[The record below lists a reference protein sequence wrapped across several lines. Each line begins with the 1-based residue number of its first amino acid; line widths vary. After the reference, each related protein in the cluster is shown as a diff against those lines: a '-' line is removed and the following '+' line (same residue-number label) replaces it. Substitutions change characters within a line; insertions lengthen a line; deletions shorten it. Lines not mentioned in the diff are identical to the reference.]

1 MILGA
6 LALPLLVPALA
17 ACDRQASP
25 STQPSSAPET
35 PASRPNAATG
45 TIDTS
50 HKGSA
55 IPSFALS
62 GPDGA
67 KVSDQTLKGKPV
79 VINLWATWCGPC
91 VAEMPTLD
99 ALAAQKGSALR
110 VLAVSQDSAGSAD
123 KIRAFRASHAM
134 AHVTTLLDPENT
146 LSFHYDT
153 GVLPTTIV
161 YDAQGREVARVVGA
175 FDWTSPQALALLKAA
190 GA

>member
-1 MILGA
+1 M
-6 LALPLLVPALA
+6 
-17 ACDRQASP
+17 
-25 STQPSSAPET
+25 
-35 PASRPNAATG
+35 
-45 TIDTS
+45 
-50 HKGSA
+50 
-55 IPSFALS
+55 PSFALS
-62 GPDGA
+62 GPESGPDGT
-67 KVSDQTLKGKPV
+67 KVSDQSLKGKPV
-79 VINLWATWCGPC
+79 VLNLWATWCGPC

-99 ALAAQKGSALR
+99 ALAAQKGTALR

-175 FDWTSPQALALLKAA
+175 FDWNSPQALALLKAA